1 MSNHNNFNISGDSGG
16 PLLKV
21 FDNTFV
27 LVGMISWGTK
37 NCGDHVQ
44 PAVSVD
50 IAKYNDWIGKT
61 IGNLNNSTEN
71 QQRQSE
77 CSKNINIKIPVYN
90 IIKGGQHN
98 QGKIVF
104 NISNIVS
111 DDALALLPDE
121 RYDNG
126 LGKTNASLELL
137 IIVHVLYSLYD
148 FCLISIILPQ
158 NTYKILYRFAQR

>member
-1 MSNHNNFNISGDSGG
+1 MSNHNNLNISGDSGG
-16 PLLKV
+16 PLLKD

-27 LVGMISWGTK
+27 LVGMISWGPK
-37 NCGDHVQ
+37 NCGDHTE

-50 IAKYNDWIGKT
+50 ISKYNDWIGKN

-71 QQRQSE
+71 QQRQRE
-77 CSKNINIKIPVYN
+77 YSKNTNVKIPVYNGN
-90 IIKGGQHN
+90 IIKGGQQK

-104 NISNIVS
+104 NRSDIVS

-121 RYDNG
+121 RHDSG

-137 IIVHVLYSLYD
+137 LLVHFLYFLYN
-148 FCLISIILPQ
+148 FNFI
-158 NTYKILYRFAQR
+158 